1 MKLAALLNQ
10 IPVLAV
16 QGTTDREINDVHFDS
31 RAVGSDMLFVAV
43 KGTSSDGHQFIDMAI
58 ANGANAIVCETI
70 PHELN
75 PQVTYVQVE
84 NSQREL
90 AYILA
95 NFFGNP
101 AKKLIVVG
109 VTGTNG
115 KTTSVNLLH
124 RLFQQMGYS
133 SGLISTI
140 GNKIG
145 DKEVPATHT
154 TPDPRQLHQLFA
166 EMVREGCEY
175 CFMEVSSH
183 SLVQHRVT
191 GIPFRLAMFSN
202 ITHDHLDYHG
212 SFSEYIRAKKILFD
226 QLPSDAI
233 ALVNADDKNGGVMVQ
248 NTRATVKKFAISRM
262 ADYHAKIVE
271 NTFQGLLLRVGNED
285 VWFRMIGSFNAYNLL
300 MVIGAAIELGLN
312 QREVLETLSG
322 FDGVSGRF
330 QVIRSQTS
338 DITGIVDYAH
348 TPDALENVLNTIL
361 NIHQAGGK
369 IITVVGCG
377 GNRDKDKRPVMGR
390 IAAEKSDQVIFTSDN
405 PRNEEPQT
413 ILEEIGRGVSG
424 SQKKKTLV
432 IENRKEAIR
441 TACRLANE
449 RDVIL
454 VAGKGHE
461 NYQEIKGVKYPFDDR
476 EILQEALN
484 EFHGNPVI

>member
-10 IPVLAV
+10 VPVVLIK
-16 QGTTDREINDVHFDS
+16 GTSDREITDVHFDS
-31 RAVGSDMLFVAV
+31 RSVKGETMFVAV
-43 KGTSSDGHQFIDMAI
+43 KGTATDGHAFIDIAI
-58 ANGANAIVCETI
+58 AKGATAVVCEEFPATLVPEI
-70 PHELN
+70 
-75 PQVTYVQVE
+75 TYVKVE

-90 AYILA
+90 AYILS
-95 NFFGNP
+95 NLYGNP
-101 AKKLIVVG
+101 SRKLIVVG

-124 RLFQQMGYS
+124 RLFQHLGYT
-133 SGLISTI
+133 SGMISTI

-145 DKEVPATHT
+145 DRELPATHT

-166 EMVREGCEY
+166 EMVKEGCEY

-183 SLVQHRVT
+183 SLVQHRVS
-191 GIPFRLAMFSN
+191 GIPFRLAMFTN

-226 QLPSDAI
+226 QLAAGSI
-233 ALVNADDKNGGVMVQ
+233 ALINTDDKNSKVMVQ
-248 NTRATVKKFAISRM
+248 NTRATVRSFAISRA

-271 NTFQGLLLRVGNED
+271 NTFQGLLLRIENED

-300 MVIGAAIELGLN
+300 MVLGAAVELGLN
-312 QREVLETLSG
+312 RREALEYLSG
-322 FDGVSGRF
+322 FEGVSGRF
-330 QVIRSQTS
+330 QVIRSKKAA
-338 DITGIVDYAH
+338 ITGIVDYAH
-348 TPDALENVLNTIL
+348 TPDALENVLNTIQ

-369 IITVVGCG
+369 VITVVGCG
-377 GNRDKDKRPVMGR
+377 GNRDKGKRPVMGR

-413 ILEEIGRGVSG
+413 ILEEISNGVSA

-441 TACRLANE
+441 TASRLATE
-449 RDVIL
+449 LDIIL

-461 NYQEIKGVKYPFDDR
+461 DYQEIQGVKHPFDDR
-476 EILQEALN
+476 IVLQEALD
-484 EFHGNPVI
+484 EFHG